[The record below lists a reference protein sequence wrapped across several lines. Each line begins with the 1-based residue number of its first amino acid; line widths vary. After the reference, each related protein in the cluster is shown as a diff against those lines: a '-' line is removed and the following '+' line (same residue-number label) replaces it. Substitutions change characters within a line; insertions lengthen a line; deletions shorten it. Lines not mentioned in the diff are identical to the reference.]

1 LVDGGGVIALLAP
14 SHATLLNDDK
24 FDIMK

>member
-1 LVDGGGVIALLAP
+1 MGGGVIALLAP
-14 SHATLLNDDK
+14 SHATPLNDDK